1 MSLFTWAAARE
12 SKLEKAFWQ
21 FHTDNPQVYVVLVK
35 YAREWRRYHSKCSI
49 KLLFERA
56 RWEFGTTIQSKDE
69 FKLNNNH
76 HAYYARLIEER
87 EPDLKGIFRMRQQS
101 VQATFGPANATLPP
115 GGHVTP

>member
-1 MSLFTWAAARE
+1 MSGVNLFS

-21 FHTDNPQVYVVLVK
+21 FHADNPQVYDVLVK
-35 YAREWRRYHSKCSI
+35 YAREWKRYHGKCSI

-56 RWEFGTTIQSKDE
+56 RWDLMTTIQSKDG

-87 EPDLKGIFRMRQQS
+87 EPDLRNFFRMRQQR
-101 VQATFGPANATLPP
+101 VQCTFGPANAVLPP
-115 GGHVTP
+115 GGHVSP